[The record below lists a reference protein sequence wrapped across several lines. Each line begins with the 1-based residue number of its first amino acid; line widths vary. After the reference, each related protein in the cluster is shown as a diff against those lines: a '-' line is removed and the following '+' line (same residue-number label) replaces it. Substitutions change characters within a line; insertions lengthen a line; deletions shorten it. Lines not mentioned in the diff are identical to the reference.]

1 MMKIDL
7 NSDLGES
14 FGMYTIG
21 NDSDVLNYVSSAN
34 IACGMHAGDP
44 SSCTRRCAW
53 LWNGAWQSA
62 RIRALWI

>member
-21 NDSDVLNYVSSAN
+21 NDSD
-34 IACGMHAGDP
+34 
-44 SSCTRRCAW
+44 
-53 LWNGAWQSA
+53 SA
-62 RIRALWI
+62 RVSR